1 VAINTKGL
9 FFMARELAPLPY
21 AFNALEPHIDAQTM
35 EIHHDKHHATYVTN
49 VNNALAGTSLEN
61 VSSLDLVK
69 DLAQVPEEKRTAVR
83 NNAGGDVNHT
93 FFWELLT
100 PGGATA
106 PSGALADAI
115 NAAFGGLDG
124 LKEKVNAAGAAR
136 FGSGWAW
143 LVVNGSGELEVLST
157 ANQDSPLSDG
167 QTPVVGVDVWEH
179 AYYLKYQ
186 NKRPAYLEA
195 LWNVVNWD
203 VAGRNFD
210 SAG

>member
-1 VAINTKGL
+1 
-9 FFMARELAPLPY
+9 MARQLAPLPY
-21 AFNALEPHIDAQTM
+21 AFDALEPHIDAQTM

-49 VNNALAGTSLEN
+49 VNNALAGTSLDG

-69 DLAQVPEEKRTAVR
+69 DLSQVPEEKRTAVR

-93 FFWELLT
+93 FFWNLLT
-100 PGGATA
+100 PGGSTT
-106 PSGALADAI
+106 PTGALASAI
-115 NAAFGGLDG
+115 DSAFGGLDG

-143 LVVNGSGELEVLST
+143 VVVNSAGQLEVLST

-195 LWNVVNWD
+195 FWNVVNWD
-203 VAGRNFD
+203 AAGKNFD
-210 SAG
+210 GAS